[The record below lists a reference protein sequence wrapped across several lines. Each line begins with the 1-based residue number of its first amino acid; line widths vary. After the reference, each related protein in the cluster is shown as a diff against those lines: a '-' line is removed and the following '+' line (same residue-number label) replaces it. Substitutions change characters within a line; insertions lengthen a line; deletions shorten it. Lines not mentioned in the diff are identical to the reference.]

1 MHEDSTESRMLMHLP
16 VFTDSVAMTQFI
28 YILKLSKIHSN
39 EWLNFF
45 YAKLTREKPNIV
57 STSWSLLSPCGH
69 FYHCTKKWNYN
80 AVLVQSSLQANLHS
94 NAQHILFYNY
104 NFETSCVKY

>member
-39 EWLNFF
+39 E
-45 YAKLTREKPNIV
+45 
-57 STSWSLLSPCGH
+57 
-69 FYHCTKKWNYN
+69 
-80 AVLVQSSLQANLHS
+80 
-94 NAQHILFYNY
+94 
-104 NFETSCVKY
+104 